1 MTRTIVALASAIA
14 AVAAYGTA
22 AQACISCDY
31 VPEVLKSGASGGGS
45 YQARPSKRVRDYTE
59 QRERR
64 SSKKRVTKEE
74 SAPKERKREASREDA
89 STPAVSVAAAKSE
102 AQTEHSAI
110 TTTGAA
116 IANQVKAAIT
126 PPVTGPQTE
135 NSTISTAT
143 AAAADKPADAKPVE
157 HVAADKNVGCKKYFP
172 STGLTLS
179 VPCE

>member
-64 SSKKRVTKEE
+64 SSKKRVTTRE
-74 SAPKERKREASREDA
+74 SEPPKAKT
-89 STPAVSVAAAKSE
+89 STAKAAATVPTE
-102 AQTEHSAI
+102 TAQSEHSAI

-126 PPVTGPQTE
+126 PPSSGPQTE
-135 NSTISTAT
+135 NSTISTAR
-143 AAAADKPADAKPVE
+143 AAADTPTDAKPVE

>member
-14 AVAAYGTA
+14 AVAVYGTV
-22 AQACISCDY
+22 AQACISCEY
-31 VPEVLKSGASGGGS
+31 VPEVLKSGSSGGGS
-45 YQARPSKRVRDYTE
+45 YEARPSKRVRDYTE

-64 SSKKRVTKEE
+64 SSKKRVTTRE
-74 SAPKERKREASREDA
+74 SEPQKTKT
-89 STPAVSVAAAKSE
+89 STAKAAAAAVPTE
-102 AQTEHSAI
+102 TAQSEHSTI

-126 PPVTGPQTE
+126 PPSSGPQNE
-135 NSTISTAT
+135 NSTISTAAS
-143 AAAADKPADAKPVE
+143 AASGKATDLQPLE